1 MNSPEYLLE
10 KQSGGRSYFLPGG
23 IPFTPS
29 EANPVMNVDILI
41 DDTGVDILEVGGVSV
56 IADMN
61 LSGALI
67 PATCTDFTH
76 EKPFSKLQFTK
87 DVMLKLRINTGKEN

>member
-1 MNSPEYLLE
+1 MQSEEYLLE

-23 IPFTPS
+23 TEYVPS

-41 DDTGVDILEVGGVSV
+41 DGTGVTTLEAGGVDV
-56 IADMN
+56 IAEMN
-61 LSGALI
+61 MTGVSI

-76 EKPFSKLQFTK
+76 EKPFTKLQFTE
-87 DVMLKLRINTGKEN
+87 DVMLKLRINVGKEN